1 MSPLEIADDKGFG
14 ELCRTSRGRLEL
26 TVFSF
31 YDLKFPH
38 LEQFQTSGDME
49 KFPILF
55 VDDDQ
60 QILDVVA
67 AYLMRNGYSV
77 DTINNGLTAIEMI
90 QHKEYAAVFSDLIM
104 PEISGLDLL
113 KSIKEIS
120 PETEVIIVTGYG
132 TIESAIEALKRGS
145 YDYLQKPINFE
156 RLKILI
162 DRIVEKRT
170 LQLEN
175 YLIKRRLKDRYNYDQ
190 LVGKSAKMQQIYD
203 VIDRI
208 SNGSPTVLIQG
219 ESGTGKELVANVI
232 HQNSVRRDKPFIP
245 VNCGAIAEGLLESEL
260 FGHVKGAFTGA
271 IKDTIG
277 LFKAADGGTI
287 FLDEIAEV
295 QPTLQVKLLRALQ
308 EKKIRPVGDTRESEV
323 DVRVIAATNKNLEQA
338 IAQKAFRED
347 LYYRL
352 NVISLH
358 MPSLREIR
366 EDIPT
371 LINHFIKKFSKDSHR
386 VVERI
391 SHEALDLMMNYDWP
405 GNVRQL
411 ENVIERAFALGVD
424 ETIEVVDLPPEL
436 RSMSEK
442 DTIHDNNFNLVENE
456 KVLITRALKRTK
468 GNKAEAAKLL
478 GINLTTVYRKVEK
491 YRITDTDALT

>member
-1 MSPLEIADDKGFG
+1 
-14 ELCRTSRGRLEL
+14 
-26 TVFSF
+26 
-31 YDLKFPH
+31 
-38 LEQFQTSGDME
+38 ME
-49 KFPILF
+49 NFPILF

-67 AYLMRNGYSV
+67 AYLTRNGYSV
-77 DTINNGLTAIEMI
+77 DTVNNGLLALEKI
-90 QHKEYAAVFSDLIM
+90 KEKEFAAVFTDLIM

-113 KSIKEIS
+113 KSIKDAS
-120 PETEVIIVTGYG
+120 PTTEVIIVTGYG

-162 DRIVEKRT
+162 DRIVEKKK

-232 HQNSVRRDKPFIP
+232 HQNSVRRKMPFIP

-271 IKDTIG
+271 VKDTIG

-295 QPTLQVKLLRALQ
+295 QPALQVKLLRVLQ
-308 EKKIRPVGDTRESEV
+308 EKKIRPVGDTHESEV

-338 IAQKAFRED
+338 IIQKVFRED

-352 NVISLH
+352 NVISLQ

-366 EDIPT
+366 EDIPN
-371 LINHFIKKFSKDSHR
+371 LVNHFIKKFSTDSHR
-386 VVERI
+386 EVLRI
-391 SHEALDLMMNYDWP
+391 SSDALDLMMNYDWP

-411 ENVIERAFALGVD
+411 ENVIERAFALGAT
-424 ETIEVVDLPPEL
+424 ETIEANDLPPEL
-436 RSMSEK
+436 RSMSER
-442 DTIHDNNFNLVENE
+442 DTISDNNYNLVENE
-456 KVLITRALKRTK
+456 RLLISRALKTTK

-478 GINLTTVYRKVEK
+478 GINLTTVYRKLEK
-491 YRITDTDALT
+491 YRITDSGSGSDSGMNRLR

>member
-1 MSPLEIADDKGFG
+1 
-14 ELCRTSRGRLEL
+14 
-26 TVFSF
+26 
-31 YDLKFPH
+31 
-38 LEQFQTSGDME
+38 ME
-49 KFPILF
+49 NFPILF

-60 QILDVVA
+60 QILDVVS
-67 AYLMRNGYSV
+67 AYLTRNGYEV
-77 DTINNGLTAIEMI
+77 DTVNNGLLALEKI
-90 QHKEYAAVFSDLIM
+90 KEKEFTAVFTDLIM

-113 KSIKEIS
+113 KSVKDAS
-120 PETEVIIVTGYG
+120 PTTEVIIVTGYG

-162 DRIVEKRT
+162 DRIIEKKK

-175 YLIKRRLKDRYNYDQ
+175 YLIKRRLKDRYNFDQ
-190 LVGKSAKMQQIYD
+190 LVGKSSKMQQIYD

-208 SNGSPTVLIQG
+208 SNGSPTVLIMG

-232 HQNSVRRDKPFIP
+232 HQNSVRRKKPFIP

-271 IKDTIG
+271 VKDSIG

-295 QPTLQVKLLRALQ
+295 QPALQVKLLRVLQ
-308 EKKIRPVGDTRESEV
+308 EKKIRPVGDTHEGEV
-323 DVRVIAATNKNLEQA
+323 DVRVIAATNKNLEKA
-338 IAQKAFRED
+338 ITQKTFRED
-347 LYYRL
+347 LFYRL

-366 EDIPT
+366 EDIPN
-371 LINHFIKKFSKDSHR
+371 LVNHFIKKFSADSHR
-386 VVERI
+386 EVLRI
-391 SHEALDLMMNYDWP
+391 SSDALDLMMNYDWP

-411 ENVIERAFALGVD
+411 ENVIERAFALGAS
-424 ETIEVVDLPPEL
+424 ETIEVNDLPPEL
-436 RSMSEK
+436 RSMGER
-442 DTIHDNNFNLVENE
+442 DTIGDNNLSLVENE
-456 KVLITRALKRTK
+456 KVLITRALKKTK

-478 GINLTTVYRKVEK
+478 GINLTTVYRKLEK
-491 YRITDTDALT
+491 YRISDTSH